1 MAKKKPVKQCCTM
14 GVGNMGNIESLVT
27 VDERGQ
33 MVLSKTL
40 RKKAGIQPGE
50 KLAVTT
56 WEQNGKVCCITL
68 IKVDAFA
75 GVVKDIL
82 GSVAGSAREK

>member
-1 MAKKKPVKQCCTM
+1 MAKKRTGKACCTP
-14 GVGNMGNIESLVT
+14 GTANMGKIESLVT

-40 RKKAGIQPGE
+40 REKAKIKPGE

-56 WEQNGKVCCITL
+56 WERDGQVCCITL
-68 IKVDAFA
+68 IKIEAFG

-82 GSVAGSAREK
+82 GSVVGLPKG

>member
-1 MAKKKPVKQCCTM
+1 MVKTKKIKSCCTP
-14 GVGNMGNIESLVT
+14 GATNMGKIESLVT

-33 MVLSKTL
+33 MVLSKSL
-40 RKKAGIQPGE
+40 REKAGIKPGE

-56 WEQNGKVCCITL
+56 GERDGKICCITL
-68 IKVDAFA
+68 IKMEAFG

-82 GSVAGSAREK
+82 GSVVGLPKE

>member
-1 MAKKKPVKQCCTM
+1 MARKKEGKSCCTPDA
-14 GVGNMGNIESLVT
+14 GNMGKIESLVT

-40 RKKAGIQPGE
+40 REKADIRPGE

-56 WEQNGKVCCITL
+56 WERDGKVCCITL
-68 IKVDAFA
+68 IKIEAFG
-75 GVVKDIL
+75 GVVKNIL
-82 GSVAGSAREK
+82 GSVVGLPKK